1 MSDHQPKPEPTPYE
15 PQVIGVLAEFSGP
28 EELVAGARAIRE
40 KGYRRVEAFSPFPI
54 HGIDEALAAPKPILP
69 WVVLGAGL
77 TGCAVAV
84 LIQWYMNAYEAPIP
98 FSGYDY
104 NISGKP
110 SWSLPANIPVTF
122 ELIILF
128 SAFTAFLGMIA
139 FNQLPKLSNPLLRN
153 ERFLRA
159 TDNKFFLLVEAD
171 DPQFATD
178 SLTGA
183 FQSIGAGHVEPV
195 YDQPTKPLPG
205 VFLLVGGVLAVA
217 ALVPLGLIAM
227 SRDTTS
233 TTPRLS
239 IWWDMDYQPK
249 YKAQTTIETS
259 LFPDGRSMR
268 LPVEGTVA
276 RGGLRD
282 NPALY
287 LGYIPKGEETFET
300 SFRLQEEGAGDQPP
314 ESTEEST
321 AEESS
326 SEETPA
332 EETTAESSDE
342 STPEDTSTEDAEAST
357 DDAAEDSTDESATD
371 AAPAAETPAASQ
383 PDWVTEF
390 PIPVNMDTMKRGQ
403 QRYNIYCSVCHGRAG
418 DGDGLVHQRALELN
432 QLTTWSPPTSI
443 HQGEIPNYPVG
454 RLYDTITNGNAAGFL
469 ENGGIKRG
477 RMAGYKAQISVEDRW
492 AIVLYVKALQKT
504 RNASPDDLT
513 EAELNSLKK

>member
-1 MSDHQPKPEPTPYE
+1 MSHEPKPEPKPYE
-15 PQVIGVLAEFSGP
+15 PQVIGVLAEFDGP
-28 EELVAGARAIRE
+28 DELIDGARAIRE

-54 HGIDEALAAPKPILP
+54 HGIDDALAAPKPILP

-77 TGCAVAV
+77 TGCLVAV
-84 LIQWYMNAYEAPIP
+84 LMQWYMNAFEAPIP

-110 SWSLPANIPVTF
+110 AWSLPANIPVTF

-139 FNQLPKLSNPLLRN
+139 FNKLPKFSNPLFRN
-153 ERFLRA
+153 ERFLKA

-171 DPQFATD
+171 DPQFATETI
-178 SLTGA
+178 TGA
-183 FQSIGAGHVEPV
+183 FQSIGAQHVEPL
-195 YDQPTKPLPG
+195 YDQPNEPLPG

-233 TTPRLS
+233 QTPRLS

-249 YKAQTTIETS
+249 YKAQTTIETGI
-259 LFPDGRSMR
+259 FADGRSMR
-268 LPVEGTVA
+268 VPVEGTVA
-276 RGGLRD
+276 RGSLRD

-300 SFRLQEEGAGDQPP
+300 SFRLQEEG
-314 ESTEEST
+314 
-321 AEESS
+321 
-326 SEETPA
+326 SEEEAGEASPDDT
-332 EETTAESSDE
+332 DE
-342 STPEDTSTEDAEAST
+342 AASEDDSAAAGGEDAPR
-357 DDAAEDSTDESATD
+357 D
-371 AAPAAETPAASQ
+371 AAPAAAAEAPPQ

-390 PIPVNMDTMKRGQ
+390 PKEIPVNMDTMKRGQ
-403 QRYNIYCSVCHGRAG
+403 ERYKIYCAVCHGMAG
-418 DGDGLVHQRALELN
+418 DGDGLVHERAVELD
-432 QLTTWSPPTSI
+432 QLVTWSPPTSL
-443 HQGEIPNYPVG
+443 HQGELPNYPVG
-454 RLYDTITNGNAAGFL
+454 RLYDTIANGNAAGFL

-477 RMAGYKAQISVEDRW
+477 RMAGYKAQIPVKDRW

-504 RNASPDDLT
+504 RTASPDDLT
-513 EAELNSLKK
+513 EQELESLKNN